1 MPEMKKEMI
10 SHSKYKNL
18 SQIVGLFF
26 HVLFSVA
33 YFTNMIVLSWGGG
46 GTWGRICTWG
56 ENMQILHI
64 SISFPLLTDFSHMKT
79 YFILK
84 QPWQLIAAM
93 FYH

>member
-1 MPEMKKEMI
+1 MPEMKQEMI

-33 YFTNMIVLSWGGG
+33 YFTNMIVLSWGEGG
-46 GTWGRICTWG
+46 HLG

-64 SISFPLLTDFSHMKT
+64 SISFPLLTDLSHMKT